1 MAEAIRFV
9 HGDTL
14 PQLKL
19 TINDTV
25 LGTAVDLSSY
35 TVFMYIRAAGT
46 TQIPQR
52 RLSSAVGG
60 AITKAADQSL
70 IGGSRGECVIAW
82 GTDDLKLATGS
93 YEAEIELVH
102 NNGSRETIYDLL
114 TFYVRGE
121 VGPTPLSNDVVI
133 PYP

>member
-1 MAEAIRFV
+1 MAEVIRFV

-19 TINDTV
+19 TITDTV
-25 LGTAVDLSSY
+25 TGTVVNLTNY
-35 TVFMYIRAAGT
+35 YVYMWIRAAGSSQT
-46 TQIPQR
+46 PQR
-52 RLSSAVGG
+52 KLSSEA
-60 AITKAADQSL
+60 
-70 IGGSRGECVIAW
+70 GGSILIPSPATGECTIAW
-82 GTDDLKLATGS
+82 GVDDLKLATS
-93 YEAEIELVH
+93 NYEAEIELVH
-102 NNGSRETIYDLL
+102 KSNGSRETIYDLL

>member
-1 MAEAIRFV
+1 MADAIRFV

-19 TINDTV
+19 TISDSVT
-25 LGTAVDLSSY
+25 GTAVNLTDY
-35 TVFMYIRAAGT
+35 YVYMWIRAAGS
-46 TQIPQR
+46 TQNPQR
-52 RLSSAVGG
+52 ELSSEA
-60 AITKAADQSL
+60 
-70 IGGSRGECVIAW
+70 GGSIIISSQSAPTTGQCIIAW
-82 GTDDLKLATGS
+82 GVDDLKLATSS

-102 NNGSRETIYDLL
+102 KNNGSRETIYDLL

-133 PYP
+133 VYP